1 MLETN
6 LISPRFRS
14 QLDQLDSSTRA
25 EKWMTSPLSFQLS
38 RILALKSDCT
48 FKTILSW
55 VGIVEISAVP
65 DFLFD
70 CSKKNYEFPRLYFC
84 IWISRIEIKNIF
96 AKNGETHLL
105 KTMLRFRLKKKSYI
119 HVTIKPLSRFSL
131 WLFDHVFDWLG
142 VPLDHPRASWVYRL

>member
-6 LISPRFRS
+6 LIYPRFRS

-48 FKTILSW
+48 FKTIFSW
-55 VGIVEISAVP
+55 VGIVERYEISCLMVH
-65 DFLFD
+65 
-70 CSKKNYEFPRLYFC
+70 KNNEYPRLNFC

-105 KTMLRFRLKKKSYI
+105 KIILRFRLKKKSFI